1 MVKLHVSVNRV
12 VKLRRDVSVNRW
24 SLLQQVVKLKPIAA
38 DKELGTKLWNTSLM
52 TCLLT
57 GGLCYNRWSS

>member
-38 DKELGTKLWNTSLM
+38 DKELGMKLWNTSL
-52 TCLLT
+52 TL
-57 GGLCYNRWSS
+57 